1 MESLKILVIL
11 LCITICWYL
20 SFFIIPWARQ
30 YSRSPFAKQKNSA
43 KQVNGRPYHNTNM
56 THISSSSLW
65 KGRGDDLG
73 IQKKVHRK
81 KRGGSVSI

>member
-11 LCITICWYL
+11 LCIMICWFL

-30 YSRSPFAKQKNSA
+30 YSRNPFVKQKNRVR
-43 KQVNGRPYHNTNM
+43 QVNGRPYHNTNM

-65 KGRGDDLG
+65 EGRGDDLA
-73 IQKKVHRK
+73 IQKKMHRQ
-81 KRGGSVSI
+81 KRRGSVSK